1 MVAVTPNTKTEDV
14 NVQAELL
21 KLIKLAKT
29 NCLEIDRDHGL
40 YRGGSNHA
48 IRYPYER
55 GERAILDT
63 LRVKLGEDDPR
74 IHPAK
79 LWPRRYT
86 KNGARMPLGTLR
98 KNYRRLEP
106 QSPRQKIAEV

>member
-1 MVAVTPNTKTEDV
+1 MVAVTKNTKPEDV

-29 NCLEIDRDHGL
+29 NCLDIDRQHDL

-55 GERAILDT
+55 GERAILAT
-63 LRVKLGEDDPR
+63 LRVKLGKDDPR

-79 LWPRRYT
+79 LWPRRYNKDGT
-86 KNGARMPLGTLR
+86 RMPLGTLR
-98 KNYRRLEP
+98 DNYRRLEP
-106 QSPRQKIAEV
+106 SRPRQKEAEV